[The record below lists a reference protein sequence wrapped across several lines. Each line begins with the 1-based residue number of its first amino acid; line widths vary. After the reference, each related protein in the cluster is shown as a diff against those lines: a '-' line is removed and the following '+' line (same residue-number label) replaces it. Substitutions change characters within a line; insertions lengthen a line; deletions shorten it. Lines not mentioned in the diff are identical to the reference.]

1 MRRHLGIL
9 LIAAGL
15 VVMAWPVV
23 TWAYGIY
30 WQERLASDLQ
40 RIHTEALP
48 GETAAPVT
56 SAVLQQAVPRSA
68 RSTAAVANGSAFVRL
83 WIKRIDLDAL
93 VVEGD
98 DSLSLRRGPGHLPA
112 TGYPGENRNC
122 VIAAHRD
129 GWFRR
134 LHEVK
139 TGDPVWLESRDH
151 LFKYTVEDK
160 QIVLPNRA
168 DLLDQGTNPILT
180 LVTCTGANYPHSKYR
195 LLVFCRLQGIYPRNE
210 AQ

>member
-1 MRRHLGIL
+1 M
-9 LIAAGL
+9 IAAGL

-30 WQERLASDLQ
+30 WQERLSSDLPARSRAADPGALVASRAAEAVQ
-40 RIHTEALP
+40 R
-48 GETAAPVT
+48 
-56 SAVLQQAVPRSA
+56 AVPRSA

-98 DSLSLRRGPGHLPA
+98 DAVSLRRGPGHLPS

-139 TGDPVWLESRDH
+139 TGDPVWLETRDN

-160 QIVLPNRA
+160 KTVLPHRA
-168 DLLDQGTNPILT
+168 DLLEQGANPILT
-180 LVTCTGANYPHSKYR
+180 LVTCTGPNYPHSKYR
-195 LLVFCRLQGIYPRNE
+195 LLVFCRLQGIYPRE
-210 AQ
+210 VSP